1 MRLIFFT
8 ELNIRGAW
16 VVYGRIG
23 IRQYYGYTRE
33 QAKKAYK
40 GECLKRWTLLW
51 VIIMK
56 LKNVGF
62 VVG

>member
-8 ELNIRGAW
+8 ELNIHGAW

-40 GECLKRWTLLW
+40 DECFKRWALL
-51 VIIMK
+51 
-56 LKNVGF
+56 
-62 VVG
+62 